1 MAQTDL
7 LQLLI
12 KPVEG
17 CGSKEDFQKQSD
29 LLPKQLVPV
38 SWKGQ
43 ADKNLDSEKLLQCKK
58 ALSGGKKKKIQWK
71 YSWEKRSLVSEEN
84 NVVVLQCYF
93 RKLPVEGLFCRVG
106 AGKLLMPLKENV
118 EEGFKQDAKSSKR
131 NSLQNN

>member
-58 ALSGGKKKKIQWK
+58 ALSGGKKK
-71 YSWEKRSLVSEEN
+71 N
-84 NVVVLQCYF
+84 
-93 RKLPVEGLFCRVG
+93 PVKVFL
-106 AGKLLMPLKENV
+106 GKT
-118 EEGFKQDAKSSKR
+118 
-131 NSLQNN
+131 

>member
-12 KPVEG
+12 KSVEG
-17 CGSKEDFQKQSD
+17 CGSKEAFEKQSD

-58 ALSGGKKKKIQWK
+58 ALSGGKK
-71 YSWEKRSLVSEEN
+71 N
-84 NVVVLQCYF
+84 
-93 RKLPVEGLFCRVG
+93 PVKVFL
-106 AGKLLMPLKENV
+106 GKT
-118 EEGFKQDAKSSKR
+118 
-131 NSLQNN
+131 